1 MKKLLVIILSLATL
15 LASCAAP
22 NADTESTQTA
32 SIEETSE
39 NVSSDE
45 LVESS
50 EEASSEETSSEEP
63 VVSIIKEIDGI
74 SYYDAKAAGADKKE
88 VYVDPFTKIVYG
100 DHSEFFPEDAEGYYI
115 DDMLF
120 LVDEET
126 FYRILS
132 KPCLGTGSIKWVGFN
147 ENVSWHGDMI
157 KDGEYY
163 VNDGLHGILP
173 VEKFNDPLYVYMCKP
188 SERVNFM
195 GNSRINAGNMSPAE
209 GRFVSALTIGAIY
222 ANVEKE
228 IPDDAEF
235 TICLG
240 RTTLIYYTEEKGWYI
255 EKEWETPA
263 KPNSLYYLPWDLEW
277 RGVPPTKLSDDL
289 VTLVDGHYEIKMTGA
304 MLKGKYGKGEDNDAV
319 EGAVLHFWSPK
330 LDLTNGADI
339 KAVCASYE
347 CWIKEPEWA
356 EYVTAEIAVDWRD
369 GDGEGQ
375 EIYQAFAGH
384 NYAITT
390 EPRVIFGHTAGPD
403 MYDEVMDT
411 ELVQKLLGLKKD
423 TAEE

>member
-1 MKKLLVIILSLATL
+1 MIR
-15 LASCAAP
+15 
-22 NADTESTQTA
+22 
-32 SIEETSE
+32 
-39 NVSSDE
+39 
-45 LVESS
+45 
-50 EEASSEETSSEEP
+50 
-63 VVSIIKEIDGI
+63 EIDGI
-74 SYYDAKAAGADKKE
+74 KYYDAKVAGADKQIIFK
-88 VYVDPFTKIVYG
+88 DPFTGKTTG
-100 DHSEFFPEDAEGYYI
+100 DHSSYFPEDAEGYYI
-115 DDMLF
+115 DGMTF
-120 LVDEET
+120 FVDEET

-132 KPCLGTGSIKWVGFN
+132 KPCLGTGAIKWKDFN
-147 ENVSWHGDMI
+147 EEVSWHGDMI

-173 VEKFNDPLYVYMCKP
+173 VDKFNDPLYVYMCKP
-188 SERVNFM
+188 SERVNYM
-195 GNSRINAGNMSPAE
+195 GYSRINAGNMSPAE

-255 EKEWETPA
+255 EKEWETPS
-263 KPNSLYYLPWDLEW
+263 KPNSLYYLPWTLEW
-277 RGVPPTKLSDDL
+277 NGVPPTKLPDEL

-304 MLKGKYGKGEDNDAV
+304 MLKGQYGKGEGDERV

-330 LDLTNGADI
+330 LPLTNGADV

-347 CWIKEPEWA
+347 CWIKEAEWA

-369 GDGEGQ
+369 GDGVGQ

-403 MYDEVMDT
+403 MYDSVMDT
-411 ELVQKLLGLKKD
+411 ELVQQLLGLK
-423 TAEE
+423 

>member
-1 MKKLLVIILSLATL
+1 MKRKVLFFLATAL
-15 LASCAAP
+15 LLTSCAVP
-22 NADTESTQTA
+22 DNSVQTSDTQSLGDEPSKTVSAEANNDTVSA
-32 SIEETSE
+32 EE
-39 NVSSDE
+39 VS
-45 LVESS
+45 V
-50 EEASSEETSSEEP
+50 
-63 VVSIIKEIDGI
+63 IREIDGI
-74 SYYDAKAAGADKKE
+74 KYYDAKAAGADKQIIYK
-88 VYVDPFTKIVYG
+88 DPFTGSTTG
-100 DHSEFFPEDAEGYYI
+100 DHSAYFPEDAEGYYI
-115 DDMLF
+115 DGMTYF
-120 LVDEET
+120 VDEET

-132 KPCLGTGSIKWVGFN
+132 KPCLGTGSIKWAGFN

-188 SERVNFM
+188 SERVNYM
-195 GNSRINAGNMSPAE
+195 GYSRINAGNMSPAE

-222 ANVEKE
+222 ANVEKT

-240 RTTLIYYTEEKGWYI
+240 RTTLIYYTEEKGWYL
-255 EKEWETPA
+255 EKEWETPS
-263 KPNSLYYLPWDLEW
+263 KPNSLYYLPWTLEW
-277 RGVPPTKLSDDL
+277 NGVPPTKLPDEL

-304 MLKGKYGKGEDNDAV
+304 MLKGQYGKGEGDERV

-330 LDLTNGADI
+330 LPLTNGGDV

-347 CWIKEPEWA
+347 CWIKEAEWA

-369 GDGEGQ
+369 GDGVGQ

-403 MYDEVMDT
+403 MYDTVMDT
-411 ELVQKLLGLKKD
+411 ELVQQLLGLK
-423 TAEE
+423 